1 MIELMLIIF
10 VAILIGLSLGL
21 LGSGGSILTVPALT
35 YIVGQDEKTAIASSL
50 AIVGLIAFSGA
61 VKFQQNKMIHWP
73 VVLQFGLPSM
83 LFSYLAAGLSI
94 YLSGSEQLSL
104 FAVIM
109 LLAAFSMLKGKVN
122 APDKTLNYNVVLR
135 LVFIGAIVGSITGLV
150 GVGGGFLIVPA
161 LLAFTRMNMVYA
173 VATSLAIITLQSL
186 TGFIKYFSMSTQIDL
201 KLNWQVI
208 VIFALI
214 GSVSSLFGQ
223 KIATNVPQE
232 KLKKFFAI
240 FLLIMSVSILIHSI
254 SGFF

>member
-1 MIELMLIIF
+1 MLIIF

-50 AIVGLIAFSGA
+50 AIVGIIAFSGA

-94 YLSGSEQLSL
+94 YFSGSEQLSL

-109 LLAAFSMLKGKVN
+109 LLAAFSMLKGKANAN
-122 APDKTLNYNVVLR
+122 APDKTLSDNVVLK

-254 SGFF
+254 SDFF

>member
-94 YLSGSEQLSL
+94 YLSGREQLSL

-122 APDKTLNYNVVLR
+122 APDKTLSDNVVLK

-240 FLLIMSVSILIHSI
+240 FLLITSVSILIHSI
-254 SGFF
+254 SDFF